1 MTYYTKLKKLKNCNK
16 VKYKNYLDK
25 NLNLN
30 KLNLNF
36 NIISTESI
44 DLTYVYN
51 IMLLQLITLQTPH
64 IKNLKKSYQKNMFLI
79 EVNINDKTLLQNFCY
94 LWNLLLSK
102 SNRNFW
108 NNNKE
113 SCTLKDLS
121 KLPTNVSKNL
131 NYKNNLILKIK
142 T

>member
-94 LWNLLLSK
+94 L
-102 SNRNFW
+102 
-108 NNNKE
+108 
-113 SCTLKDLS
+113 
-121 KLPTNVSKNL
+121 
-131 NYKNNLILKIK
+131 
-142 T
+142 